1 MATFTLNVTSTVL
14 LLRVY
19 KWMKWNSIE
28 RIENNENKYL
38 FSLIF
43 ERKWMEWKVI
53 LFGRIE
59 WERIIL

>member
-1 MATFTLNVTSTVL
+1 MTTSTLNVTSTVL

-19 KWMKWNSIE
+19 KWMKWNSID